1 VSTSVSEFVLP
12 SAVPPPADA
21 GPALGLAPSATSLP
35 AHPGAAQARPGAAQ
49 ARPGAALAEPGRR
62 PVLSILRQRDAAPVP
77 PRPDPLALVGAEL
90 AVPLV
95 FGGAVRY
102 ANFDYAASAPCL
114 AAVRDAVDA
123 ALPWYSSVHRGAGY
137 ASQVTTRRYER
148 CRGSV
153 RRFLGTR
160 PDDAVIFTR
169 NTTDSLNLLAHA
181 LPAGTTVVVFETE
194 HHASLL
200 PWDGHQVL
208 RLPAPASPADAVS
221 AVADAL
227 RGCPDGPRL
236 VCVTGASNVTGE
248 LWPIADLAQVAH
260 AHGARIVLDA
270 AQLAPH
276 APLDVAALDVDYV
289 AFSGHKLYAPFGIGV
304 LAGRPDWLA
313 DADPYLRGGGA
324 SKQVRDDEVIWA
336 DLPAR
341 HEAGTP
347 NVLGAIALAAACDAL
362 VAADRSRLAAEE
374 AALLHRLRSG
384 LAAIPTVHELALF
397 DAAHPRVGIVA
408 FTVEGWD
415 CGRFAAALSA
425 EYGIG
430 VRDGLFC
437 AHPFVRRLT
446 GSAATGCAGGSG
458 TALRASLGLGS
469 TVEDVDRLIEAVRA
483 LVRDGARWD
492 YEQVNGSFAPTPDP
506 RPWPDDVAYG

>member
-1 VSTSVSEFVLP
+1 M
-12 SAVPPPADA
+12 SAV
-21 GPALGLAPSATSLP
+21 LSELTAPV
-35 AHPGAAQARPGAAQ
+35 
-49 ARPGAALAEPGRR
+49 ER
-62 PVLSILRQRDAAPVP
+62 PVLSILRERGATPAPAA
-77 PRPDPLALVGAEL
+77 PDPLALVGAEL

-114 AAVRDAVDA
+114 VAAKEAVGA

-148 CRGSV
+148 CRASV
-153 RRFLGTR
+153 RRFLGAR
-160 PDDAVIFTR
+160 PDDVVLFTR

-181 LPAGTTVVVFETE
+181 LPAGTMVVVFETE

-200 PWDGHQVL
+200 PWDGHRVL
-208 RLPAPASPADAVS
+208 RLPAPASPADAVT

-227 RGCPDGPRL
+227 RDCPDGPRL

-248 LWPIADLAQVAH
+248 LWPVADLAQVAH
-260 AHGARIVLDA
+260 THGARIALDA

-276 APLDVAALDVDYV
+276 APLDVATLDVDYV
-289 AFSGHKLYAPFGIGV
+289 AFSGHKLYAPFGVGV

-313 DADPYLRGGGA
+313 AADPYLRGGGA
-324 SKQVRDDEVIWA
+324 SREVRADEVIWA

-341 HEAGTP
+341 QEAGTP

-362 VAADRSRLAAEE
+362 DAADRWRLATEE
-374 AALLHRLRSG
+374 GELLRRLRRG
-384 LAAIPTVHELALF
+384 LARIPGVHELALF
-397 DAAHPRVGIVA
+397 DPDHPRVGIVA
-408 FTVEGWD
+408 FTVDGWE
-415 CGRFAAALSA
+415 CGLLSAALSA

-437 AHPFVRRLT
+437 AHPFVRHLT
-446 GSAATGCAGGSG
+446 GSNAGNCSG
-458 TALRASLGLGS
+458 TAVRASFGLS
-469 TVEDVDRLIEAVRA
+469 TTAEDVDRLVDAVA
-483 LVRDGARWD
+483 TLVRGGARWAYRQVGGG
-492 YEQVNGSFAPTPDP
+492 YEPTPDP
-506 RPWPDDVAYG
+506 RPWPVDLPRG

>member
-1 VSTSVSEFVLP
+1 M
-12 SAVPPPADA
+12 SAVLSEPAVS
-21 GPALGLAPSATSLP
+21 GST
-35 AHPGAAQARPGAAQ
+35 
-49 ARPGAALAEPGRR
+49 R
-62 PVLSILRQRDAAPVP
+62 PVLSILRQRAAVTPAT
-77 PRPDPLALVGAEL
+77 PDPLALVGAEV

-102 ANFDYAASAPCL
+102 ANFDYAASAPAL
-114 AAVRDAVDA
+114 VAAKEAVDA

-148 CRGSV
+148 CRASV

-160 PDDAVIFTR
+160 PDDTVLFTR

-200 PWDGHQVL
+200 PWDGHRVL
-208 RLPAPASPADAVS
+208 RLPAPASPADAVA
-221 AVADAL
+221 AVAGAL
-227 RGCPDGPRL
+227 GDCPEGPAL

-248 LWPIADLAQVAH
+248 LWPVADLAQVAH
-260 AHGARIVLDA
+260 AYGARIVLDA

-289 AFSGHKLYAPFGIGV
+289 AFSGHKVYAPFGVGV

-313 DADPYLRGGGA
+313 SADPYLRGGGA
-324 SKQVRDDEVIWA
+324 SRQVGPDEVIWA

-347 NVLGAIALAAACDAL
+347 NVLGAVGLAAACEAL
-362 VAADRSRLAAEE
+362 DDADRWRLAALEGE
-374 AALLHRLRSG
+374 LLRRLRDG
-384 LAAIPTVHELALF
+384 LAGIPGVHELTLF
-397 DAAHPRVGIVA
+397 GPDHPRVGIVA
-408 FTVEGWD
+408 FTVDGWD
-415 CGRFAAALSA
+415 CGRLAAALSA

-437 AHPFVRRLT
+437 AHPFVRHLT
-446 GSAATGCAGGSG
+446 GSVAGGCAG
-458 TALRASLGLGS
+458 TAVRASLGLGTS
-469 TVEDVDRLIEAVRA
+469 AEEVDRLVDAVGA
-483 LVRDGARWD
+483 LVRTGARWTYAQD
-492 YEQVNGSFAPTPDP
+492 GGGYVPTPDP
-506 RPWPDDVAYG
+506 RPWPTGLAR

>member
-1 VSTSVSEFVLP
+1 M
-12 SAVPPPADA
+12 SAVLSEPCPPA
-21 GPALGLAPSATSLP
+21 
-35 AHPGAAQARPGAAQ
+35 
-49 ARPGAALAEPGRR
+49 
-62 PVLSILRQRDAAPVP
+62 VLSILRRPAASEASPA
-77 PRPDPLALVGAEL
+77 PDPLALVGADV

-114 AAVRDAVDA
+114 VAVRDAVEE
-123 ALPWYSSVHRGAGY
+123 ALPLYSSVHRGAGY

-148 CRGSV
+148 CRESV
-153 RRFLGTR
+153 RRFLGAR
-160 PDDAVIFTR
+160 ADDAILFTR

-200 PWDGHQVL
+200 PWDGHNVL
-208 RLPAPASPADAVS
+208 TLPAPSSPTDAVR

-227 RGCPDGPRL
+227 RSCPAGPRL

-248 LWPIADLAQVAH
+248 LWPVADLADVAH

-276 APLDVAALDVDYV
+276 APLDVAALGVDYV
-289 AFSGHKLYAPFGIGV
+289 ALSGHKLYAPFGIGV
-304 LAGRPDWLA
+304 LAGRRDWLA
-313 DADPYLRGGGA
+313 AADPYLRGGGA
-324 SKQVRDDEVIWA
+324 SLQVGGNEVIWA

-347 NVLGAIALAAACDAL
+347 NVLGAVALAAACDAL
-362 VAADRSRLAAEE
+362 DAADRWRLAAEE
-374 AALLHRLRSG
+374 AVLLRRLRVG
-384 LAAIPTVHELALF
+384 LARIPGVHELALF
-397 DAAHPRVGIVA
+397 DPDHPRVGIVA
-408 FTVEGWD
+408 FTVDGWD
-415 CGRFAAALSA
+415 CGRLATALSA

-437 AHPFVRRLT
+437 AHPFVRHLT
-446 GSAATGCAGGSG
+446 GSVGGACGG
-458 TALRASLGLGS
+458 TALRASLGLG
-469 TVEDVDRLIEAVRA
+469 TTAEDVDRLIDAVATLVRA
-483 LVRDGARWD
+483 GCHWQYQL
-492 YEQVNGSFAPTPDP
+492 VNGRYEPTPDP
-506 RPWPDDVAYG
+506 RPF

>member
-1 VSTSVSEFVLP
+1 MSTSVSEFV
-12 SAVPPPADA
+12 VPITEPHPARHV
-21 GPALGLAPSATSLP
+21 TTK
-35 AHPGAAQARPGAAQ
+35 AA
-49 ARPGAALAEPGRR
+49 AEPTRRATASQPTASARR
-62 PVLSILRQRDAAPVP
+62 PVLSILRQPAVTEADAAPTELGA
-77 PRPDPLALVGAEL
+77 DPLALVGDDL

-114 AAVRDAVDA
+114 VAVQDAVSA

-148 CRGSV
+148 CRDSV

-169 NTTDSLNLLAHA
+169 NTTDTLNLLAHA
-181 LPAGTTVVVFETE
+181 LPEGTTVLVFETE
-194 HHASLL
+194 HHANLL
-200 PWDGHQVL
+200 PWDGHLVL
-208 RLPAPASPADAVS
+208 RLPAPASPAEAVT

-227 RGCPDGPRL
+227 RTCPDGPRL

-248 LWPIADLAQVAH
+248 LWPIAELAQVAH
-260 AHGARIVLDA
+260 AHGARIALDA

-276 APLDVAALDVDYV
+276 APLDVTELDVDYV
-289 AFSGHKLYAPFGIGV
+289 AFSAHKLYAPFGIGV
-304 LAGRPDWLA
+304 LAGRSDWLA

-324 SKQVRDDEVIWA
+324 SKEVRGGGTGPSDVIWA
-336 DLPAR
+336 GLPAR

-362 VAADRSRLAAEE
+362 IAADRARLAAEE
-374 AALLHRLRSG
+374 AVLLRRLRRG
-384 LAAIPTVHELALF
+384 LAEVPGVHELALF
-397 DAAHPRVGIVA
+397 DPEHPRVGIVA
-408 FTVEGWD
+408 FTVDGWE

-437 AHPFVRRLT
+437 AHPFVRHLT
-446 GSAATGCAGGSG
+446 GSAAGGCTGITG
-458 TALRASLGLGS
+458 TALRASLGLG
-469 TVEDVDRLIEAVRA
+469 TTAEDVDRLLDAVRT
-483 LVRDGARWD
+483 LTREGARWR
-492 YEQVNGSFAPTPDP
+492 YEQVDGAFVPSPDP
-506 RPWPDDVAYG
+506 RPWPGDLTD